1 VFHSIFIDF
10 IFSHIFI
17 IISAKDQENRDAAK
31 EKKRIAKQEKD
42 DLKAA
47 NLTNTSVEA
56 KRRGS
61 SGKSVEVADCSGFQ
75 GSGRKRKQLQQE
87 DEVCALKFLGKV
99 H

>member
-1 VFHSIFIDF
+1 MITS
-10 IFSHIFI
+10 FSHIFFIII

-42 DLKAA
+42 DAKAA
-47 NLTNTSVEA
+47 NFVITSVEA

-61 SGKSVEVADCSGFQ
+61 SGKSSEVADCSGFQ
-75 GSGRKRKQLQQE
+75 GSGRKRKQQQE
-87 DEVCALKFLGKV
+87 DEVCGLNFLLKV